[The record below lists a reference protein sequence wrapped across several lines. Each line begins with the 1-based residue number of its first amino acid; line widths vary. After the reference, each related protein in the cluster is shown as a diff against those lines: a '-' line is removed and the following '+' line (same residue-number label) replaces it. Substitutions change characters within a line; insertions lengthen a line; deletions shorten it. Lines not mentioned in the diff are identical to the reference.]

1 MQSRTLHGSESLRGF
16 LRFVVVKALDE
27 PGTQVKEYTIA
38 TEVFGRDGNY
48 DPRIDSMVR
57 VQAGRLRSKVQE
69 YYATEGRNDPI
80 VIDLPKGHYTPVFN
94 YHSIE
99 DPGAALAAPT
109 VPSERHSELL
119 AHAATR
125 QKLLWL
131 VYVLGAVCLIL
142 VSLVVHSYQLPPT
155 QEERTGPAAR
165 TGDELQAISSFWGD
179 ILRSPEPV
187 LVAFSNTRFLGTAES
202 GMKLLKPLDASPQGS
217 GTTAESA
224 AVVTEHYTGVGE
236 VMGVHF
242 LSELF
247 GKAGRPFRVK
257 RSLLLTWDDLKSENF
272 VFLGSPAENLL
283 LRDLPQEQDFVF
295 GLVGKGVS
303 HQAWGI
309 LNRKPQPGEEQHYLA
324 RQDGP
329 SRSQISEDYALIS
342 MLNGLDAKHRL
353 LVLAGITTYGTQA
366 AAEFVTKPDNLK
378 ELMSRLQP
386 PQSVAVSP
394 LPGKFQVLLK
404 VKVNGSVPVQIS
416 YMTHHVLR

>member
-1 MQSRTLHGSESLRGF
+1 MLQTIHPGREESFQQLERVLQSRTLHNSESLRGF
-16 LRFVVVKALDE
+16 LRFVAVKALDE
-27 PGTQVKEYTIA
+27 PGTQIKEYTIA

-69 YYATEGRNDPI
+69 YYATEGKNDPI
-80 VIDLPKGHYTPVFN
+80 LIELPKGHYSPVFN
-94 YHSIE
+94 YHSTE
-99 DPGAALAAPT
+99 DAGAGPAAPA
-109 VPSERHSELL
+109 VPSERNSGAL
-119 AHAATR
+119 AHSATR
-125 QKLLWL
+125 QKLPWV
-131 VYVLGAVCLIL
+131 VYALAVACLTLGIAVVYL
-142 VSLVVHSYQLPPT
+142 YQLSSA
-155 QEERTGPAAR
+155 QKQRTGPIPR
-165 TGDELQAISSFWGD
+165 TAEELQAISSFWGD

-202 GMKLLKPLDASPQGS
+202 GMKLLNPLDASQGS
-217 GTTAESA
+217 GVTAESA
-224 AVVTEHYTGVGE
+224 LERDSRVITEHYTGVGE

-295 GLVGKGVS
+295 GLVGKAVG
-303 HQAWGI
+303 HEAWGI

-329 SRSQISEDYALIS
+329 SRSQDLGR
-342 MLNGLDAKHRL
+342 LCLDQYVERL
-353 LVLAGITTYGTQA
+353 GCQTSSSCARRYHDLRY
-366 AAEFVTKPDNLK
+366 
-378 ELMSRLQP
+378 
-386 PQSVAVSP
+386 
-394 LPGKFQVLLK
+394 PGSCRVC
-404 VKVNGSVPVQIS
+404 
-416 YMTHHVLR
+416 H